1 MNSFDFFVQGNFRK
15 IAIEQGLDRK
25 YFIFQF
31 IIFNSSA
38 VSSFCLMKVIHS
50 YIILCLLIMIIGII
64 LGFILRNRVLS
75 IVKNKQKFLS
85 SIFPLDMSF
94 FFLEYKIPILARFL
108 NRGMKWLYLSS
119 FFCLVAICFSISLIL
134 NEEEG
139 WMPYF
144 ACYWFGFCYP
154 ACNYIVFLSRDYK
167 RIQP

>member
-1 MNSFDFFVQGNFRK
+1 MDFFDFFAQGKYKK
-15 IAIEQGLDRK
+15 IATEQGLDRK
-25 YFIFQF
+25 YLIFQF
-31 IIFNSSA
+31 IIFNLSA

-85 SIFPLDMSF
+85 DMFPLEMSF
-94 FFLEYKIPILARFL
+94 SIEYKIPILARFL